1 MFKNIESSLKH
12 IYILGKKEIK
22 SFLNDKIFV
31 IFVVWAFTLN
41 VVIAAD
47 AGNLEVKNA
56 AIAVVN
62 EDQSSLSRNI
72 TKGLRQPYFQEP
84 VEIAFAD
91 IDDSLDKGKYSFV
104 VVIPE
109 HFQANLLAQKPTEIQ
124 LNIDATVIS
133 QAYIGSNYIKEIINN
148 EIANYLQTS
157 LVANNDLRPTF
168 EQVIR
173 VKYNP
178 NRQSEWFMSVAEII
192 MMGTI
197 LSIMLHA
204 VALVR
209 EKESGTIEHLL
220 VMPITPQEI
229 MLSKIWSNNLIIF
242 VFSIAAMIF
251 IVQGHYG
258 VKIQGSLVLFFVG
271 FIIFQFSIASLG
283 VVLATFANNTAQ
295 LALLTVAV
303 MMPMVFLSGAYTPME
318 SMSPLVQK
326 IMFLSPLK
334 HCMDFSFAVIFRG
347 STLLEAWKP
356 LFLMGLYGVI
366 LFTFSSLKF
375 NSWFNSAR

>member
-1 MFKNIESSLKH
+1 MSLDVKSSFKH
-12 IYILGKKEIK
+12 IYILGKKEVK
-22 SFLNDKIFV
+22 SFLNDRIFV

-41 VVIAAD
+41 VIIAAD

-56 AIAVVN
+56 AIAIVN
-62 EDQSSLSRNI
+62 EDQSILSRNI
-72 TKGLRQPYFQEP
+72 TMGLREPYFQKP
-84 VEIAFAD
+84 VEISFAD
-91 IDDSLDKGKYSFV
+91 IDDALDKGKYSFV
-104 VVIPE
+104 LVIPE

-133 QAYIGSNYIKEIINN
+133 QAYIGSNYIKQIINT
-148 EIANYLQTS
+148 EISNYLQTG
-157 LVANNDLRPTF
+157 LTANNDSRSMF

-178 NRQSEWFMSVAEII
+178 NRQSEWFMSIAEII

-197 LSIMLHA
+197 LSIMLPA

-229 MLSKIWSNNLIIF
+229 MLSKIWSNSIIILLFAIASMLI
-242 VFSIAAMIF
+242 V
-251 IVQGHYG
+251 VEGYYG
-258 VKIQGSLVLFFVG
+258 VKVQGSLILFFIG

-283 VVLATFANNTAQ
+283 IVLATFANNTAQ

-303 MMPMVFLSGAYTPME
+303 MMPMVFLSGAYTPIE
-318 SMSPLVQK
+318 SMSPFVQK

-347 STLLEAWKP
+347 ATIFEAWQP
-356 LFLMGLYGVI
+356 MLFMALYGII

-375 NSWFNSAR
+375 NNWFNSTR

>member
-1 MFKNIESSLKH
+1 MFLNIESSLKH
-12 IYILGKKEIK
+12 IYTLGKKEIK

-41 VVIAAD
+41 IIIAAD

-62 EDQSSLSRNI
+62 EDHSLLSRNI
-72 TKGLRQPYFQEP
+72 IKGLRQPYFQEP
-84 VEIAFAD
+84 IEISFAD
-91 IDDSLDKGKYSFV
+91 IDNSLDKGKYSFI

-109 HFQANLLAQKPTEIQ
+109 HFQANLLSQKPTEIQ
-124 LNIDATVIS
+124 LNIDATVVS
-133 QAYIGSNYIKEIINN
+133 QAYVGSNYIKQIISN
-148 EIANYLQTS
+148 EISNYLQTS
-157 LVANNDLRPTF
+157 LVANNDIKPTF

-178 NRQSEWFMSVAEII
+178 NRRSEWFMSIAEMI

-197 LSIMLHA
+197 LSIMLPA

-229 MLSKIWSNNLIIF
+229 MLSKIWSNNLIILLF
-242 VFSIAAMIF
+242 ATASLL
-251 IVQGHYG
+251 IVIEGHYG
-258 VKIQGSLVLFFVG
+258 VKIQGSIPLFFLG

-295 LALLTVAV
+295 LALLTIAV
-303 MMPMVFLSGAYTPME
+303 MMPMVFLSGAFTPME
-318 SMSPLVQK
+318 SMSPLVQR

-347 STLLEAWKP
+347 STIIEAWRP
-356 LFLMGLYGVI
+356 LFFMGLYGVI

-375 NSWFNSAR
+375 NNWFNSAR